1 MAAPTLYDHRGQR
14 ISAGSLYSGPRDDR
28 VRRSTVIR
36 DNYNNDFDQL
46 VSHYDRNQLTTIGR
60 ALYANVGP
68 VCGAINEIGTYSVG
82 TAFQPVFIGDDVKWG
97 KQATDWLAM
106 WARNCDVRGE
116 PYDLNTNLFL
126 ASVSIDRDGDVA
138 VLLTYSEDETWPLLQ
153 FIPSHRIGTR
163 FYASDGKVS
172 KGPYKGLPVDN
183 GIVFNRVGRPIALG
197 ILGDD
202 PNGNDD
208 AFVSLRDSALIY
220 EPSWLAQGRGISGM
234 AATVTDWRDADTVAH
249 YTKQAL
255 KVISS
260 IALVEHNETG
270 SADPGEEQ
278 FSNETGTTAYGI
290 ATEEMDAGSVRYF
303 RANSGA
309 NLQTIETN
317 RPSVNSQEFMK
328 NWVLRAAFS
337 GLGWPIEFAFDA
349 SALTGPSVRLII
361 GKAERKVE
369 SRQKR
374 LVALWRRVVTYALAK
389 AIKSGRLPESND
401 WLAWDLTLPRMITI
415 DYGRQSAATISELKA
430 GITTLS
436 EVCGEDGRDWRQV
449 IRQRAAEQREI
460 QEVAAQSGV
469 DPRLIQDLGV
479 AVSPTGVFE

>member
-1 MAAPTLYDHRGQR
+1 MASPTLYDHTGRR
-14 ISAGSLYSGPRDDR
+14 VSAGSLYNGPRDDR
-28 VRRSTVIR
+28 LRRSTVIR
-36 DNYNNDFDQL
+36 DNYNQDISDM
-46 VSHYDRNQLTTIGR
+46 VSTYDRQQLTTIGR
-60 ALYANVGP
+60 SLYSNVGP
-68 VCGAINEIGTYSVG
+68 VFGAINEIGIYSVG
-82 TAFQPVFIGDDVKWG
+82 TAFQPVFIGDDLNWG
-97 KQATDWLAM
+97 RDATDWLQG
-106 WARNCDVRGE
+106 WFRNCDVRGE
-116 PYDLNTNLFL
+116 PYDLNLNLFL
-126 ASVSIDRDGDVA
+126 SSVCIDRDGDVA
-138 VLLTYSEDETWPLLQ
+138 VLLTESEDGQWPLLQ
-153 FIPSHRIGTR
+153 FIPSHRIGSRSYDFT
-163 FYASDGKVS
+163 GVVKN
-172 KGPYKGLPVDN
+172 GPYRGLNSNN
-183 GIVFNRVGRPIALG
+183 GVIFNRVGRPVALN

-202 PNGNDD
+202 PSGKDD
-208 AFVSLRDSALIY
+208 AQISLRDSALIY
-220 EPSWLAQGRGISGM
+220 EPNWFNQGRGICGM
-234 AATVTDWRDADTVAH
+234 AATVSDWRDADTVSY

-278 FSNETGTTAYGI
+278 FSNETGSTDYGV
-290 ATEEMDAGSVRYF
+290 TMEEVDAGTVRYF

-309 NLQTIETN
+309 NLQTLETN

-328 NWVLRAAFS
+328 NYVLRAAFS

-369 SRQKR
+369 ARQKR

-389 AIKSGRLPESND
+389 AIKSKRLKPSND

-415 DYGRQSAATISELKA
+415 DYGRQSAATIAELKA

-449 IRQRAAEQREI
+449 IRQRAAEQKEI
-460 QEVAAQSGV
+460 LEAASNAGI
-469 DPRLIQDLGV
+469 DPRSIQDLGI
-479 AVSPTGVFE
+479 SQGGSQP